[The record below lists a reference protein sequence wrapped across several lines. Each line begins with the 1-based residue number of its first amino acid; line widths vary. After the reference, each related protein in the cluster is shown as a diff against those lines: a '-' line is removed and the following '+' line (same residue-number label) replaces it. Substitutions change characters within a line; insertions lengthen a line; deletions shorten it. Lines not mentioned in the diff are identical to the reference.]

1 MKTDMI
7 GGLVEPDVKKKLGK
21 MARRLGR
28 SMVGTLAALVE
39 LADDATIMAIKAK
52 DWGEG
57 NS

>member
-1 MKTDMI
+1 VKTDMI